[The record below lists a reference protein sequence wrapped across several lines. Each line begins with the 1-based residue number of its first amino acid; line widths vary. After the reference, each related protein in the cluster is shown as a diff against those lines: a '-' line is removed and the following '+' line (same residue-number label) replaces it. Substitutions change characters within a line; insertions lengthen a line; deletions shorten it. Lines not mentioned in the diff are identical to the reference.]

1 MVTWTSTL
9 ASYTGCSCCK
19 IGDQCDS
26 WLLKELLKKNYL
38 FFTFFF
44 YIFPFQK
51 NFVQRQQCMG
61 LLCVTP
67 GICWLPP
74 SNWWSLVQLLGSE
87 NGLFFGK
94 ADGLGKTRDF
104 TWLSTVT
111 LICVDVSQQK
121 WGDNIRSVANRF
133 RNKYFSCLGL
143 GWFILITF
151 CF

>member
-9 ASYTGCSCCK
+9 ASYTGYSCCR

-38 FFTFFF
+38 FSPSFFTYFHFRRTLCKDSSAWACCVWPQASAGYPPATGDPLF
-44 YIFPFQK
+44 SCLG
-51 NFVQRQQCMG
+51 QRMDF
-61 LLCVTP
+61 
-67 GICWLPP
+67 
-74 SNWWSLVQLLGSE
+74 
-87 NGLFFGK
+87 FFGK
-94 ADGLGKTRDF
+94 ADGLGKTMDF

-133 RNKYFSCLGL
+133 RNKHFSCLGL
-143 GWFILITF
+143 GWFILIKF